1 MYSIYTIRDTL
12 RVPPKALGGKLKETI
27 VTIAQKEYE
36 GIVDEDLGVVVAVTG
51 AEKSGEGK
59 VVPGD
64 GNIYFDVNI
73 DMLIYKPELQEV
85 VEAVVSEITEF
96 GAFIRTGP
104 IEGLVHVS
112 QIMDDYINHDAKLP
126 GFVGKETK
134 KKLVLDDV
142 VLARTVTCS
151 LKGSVSS
158 SKVGYTLRQLGLGK
172 KDWFKADEKRAAKK
186 KKEAKPAKKE
196 TKEKK

>member
-1 MYSIYTIRDTL
+1 MYLIYTIRDTL

-27 VTIAQKEYE
+27 LAIAREEYE
-36 GIVDEDLGVVVAVTG
+36 GVVDEDLGVVVAVTG
-51 AEKSGEGK
+51 AAKSGEGK

-73 DMLIYKPELQEV
+73 NMLMYKPELQEV
-85 VEAVVSEITEF
+85 TEGIVSEITEF

-112 QIMDDYINHDAKLP
+112 QIMDDYINYDAKLP
-126 GFVGKETK
+126 GFIGKETK
-134 KKLVLDDV
+134 KKLKMDDI
-142 VLARTVTCS
+142 VLARTVTAS
-151 LKGSVSS
+151 LKGSVSA

-172 KDWFKADEKRAAKK
+172 KDWFKADEKRQATKKKKTEKAKPEAKK
-186 KKEAKPAKKE
+186 K
-196 TKEKK
+196 